1 MTKIP
6 LCFVLGSALVLFPAL
21 AGAQTETSTSPLAS
35 TSPFARMTW
44 RAMGPASIGRT
55 TAVAGSAANDKLYY
69 LGTAGGGVWKSVDGA
84 RTWSPIFATQRV
96 AAIGAV
102 TIDPADDATVWVG
115 TGEDN
120 PRNDVS
126 YGDGVYKTTDGG
138 ATWSNLGLKSTK
150 YISRILIDPRNH
162 NHVLV
167 GAQGDVFADGT
178 ERGVYVTDD
187 GGKSWRKTLYVGPM
201 SGVSDMALDP
211 HNPNIV
217 YAGIWQFRRY
227 PWTFQS
233 GGPDDG
239 LYKSTDG
246 GNTWNKLS
254 GHGLPTDT
262 VGRIGISVA
271 PSNGSRVYAL
281 IESNQGLLWRSND
294 GGESWTMVNDD
305 TLVDQRPFY
314 FTHIET
320 DPKDPDRLYG
330 VSEGLSV
337 SKDGGRTFA
346 RIDDINEDYHQL
358 WIAPGDPSRMIV
370 AADGQSSL
378 TLDRGATWYG
388 SQNLPIGQ
396 TYRVGLS
403 RENPY
408 WVCAG
413 FQDSPSWCAPSNS
426 QDPNGILNKA
436 WIWASYGDGQWAVPD
451 PIDPN
456 FIWADTENGNVY
468 VSNKITKDVWIAAP
482 YLQNASEAFDNRL
495 ARYRFGWEAPIAFA
509 PWDGH
514 VAWLGGNRVFESTD
528 RGLHWSVISPDLT
541 RNEKKWQQPSGGPV
555 KHDVSGAEEFDTIVD
570 IEGSSLK
577 KGEIWVGT
585 DDGLVQLTRD
595 GGKHWQDVTPAGGP
609 RDGRYATVAPSPLLD
624 GTAYAVNDAH
634 YTGDGA
640 PYVFVTHDFGKRWT
654 SITNGLPK
662 DEWARAIRPDIRNR
676 DLIFLG
682 TEQGIWASFDA
693 GTSWQSFKNDMSTVS
708 VRDIRIQPD
717 FDDLVVGT
725 HGRSIYIM
733 DDIRPLQDL
742 KQAQAA
748 GLWLFRPRTSYE
760 YNTRSDEWIRADYV
774 ALNPPNGVP
783 ISYFQSAPQKNPP
796 KLEILDAGG
805 HVIKNVPTVPNDA
818 GINRY
823 VWDFSVDGP
832 VKWNGATPFLQTSDS
847 GAMVPPGTYVA
858 RLTLGEK
865 ALIQSVH
872 VMADP
877 RTVETQSQIVA
888 SFAYAQ
894 HCNAQLSIVD
904 TMLNNLDEASKSLSA
919 ASARSENAGKSPLG
933 ARIADALSAEKRV
946 RAYLTADYRGTEDNV
961 LRPGALREDI
971 WIVCGETLVTP
982 AFLRAQRDVDASFH
996 KGVNLYNAFAGTIP
1010 SLSAALTAAKQ
1021 APLPIIGTVSHERH

>member
-1 MTKIP
+1 MTKVSVR
-6 LCFVLGSALVLFPAL
+6 FVLVSVLVLFPAM
-21 AGAQTETSTSPLAS
+21 AGAQTEAS

-44 RAMGPASIGRT
+44 RAMGLSSVGRT
-55 TAVAGSAANDKLYY
+55 TAVAGSSTNDKLYY
-69 LGTAGGGVWKSVDGA
+69 LGAAGGGVWKSVDGA
-84 RTWSPIFATQRV
+84 RTWSPIFETQRV

-138 ATWSNLGLKSTK
+138 ATWSSLGLRGTK

-187 GGKSWRKTLYVGPM
+187 GGKSWRKTLYVGRM

-262 VGRIGISVA
+262 IGRIGISVA
-271 PSNGSRVYAL
+271 PSDGSRVYAL

-294 GGESWTMVNDD
+294 GGDSWTMVNDD
-305 TLVDQRPFY
+305 PLVDQRPFY

-320 DPKDPDRLYG
+320 DPKNPDRVYG

-337 SKDGGRTFA
+337 SKDGGQSFT
-346 RIDDINEDYHQL
+346 RIDDGNQDHHQL
-358 WIAPGDPSRMIV
+358 WIAPGDSSRMIV

-378 TLDRGATWYG
+378 TLDRGGTWF
-388 SQNLPIGQ
+388 SSANVPIGQ
-396 TYRVGLS
+396 AYRVGLS

-413 FQDSPSWCAPSNS
+413 FQDSPAWCAPSNS

-456 FIWADTENGNVY
+456 FIWADTENGSLL
-468 VSNKITKDVWIAAP
+468 VSNKITKDAWLAAP
-482 YLQNASEAFDNRL
+482 YLQSVSESFDNRL

-541 RNEKKWQQPSGGPV
+541 RNDKKRQQPSGGPV

-595 GGKHWQDVTPAGGP
+595 GGKHWKDVTPVDGP

-662 DEWARAIRPDIRNR
+662 DEWARTIRPDVRNR

-693 GTSWQSFKNDMSTVS
+693 GTSWQSLKNDMPTAS

-742 KQAQAA
+742 KEAQAA

-760 YNTRSDEWIRADYV
+760 YNARSDEWISKTDYM
-774 ALNPPNGVP
+774 ASNPPNGAP

-805 HVIKNVPTVPNDA
+805 HVIKSVPKIPNDA

-823 VWDFSVDGP
+823 VWDLSVDGP
-832 VKWNGATPFLQTSDS
+832 VKWKGAAPFFQPSDS
-847 GAMVPPGTYVA
+847 GPEVPPGTYAV

-865 ALIQSVH
+865 ALTQSFRV
-872 VMADP
+872 VADP

-894 HCNAQLSIVD
+894 HCSAQLSIVD
-904 TMLNNLDEASKSLSA
+904 TMLNNLDDASKSLTA
-919 ASARSENAGKSPLG
+919 ASTRSESAGNSPLG

-946 RAYLTADYRGTEDNV
+946 HAYLTADYRGTEDAL
-961 LRPGALREDI
+961 LRPGALREDL
-971 WIVCGETLVTP
+971 WISCGQPLITP
-982 AFLRAQRDVDASFH
+982 AFLRTQRDIDASFH
-996 KGVNLYNAFAGTIP
+996 KGVDLYNAFAGTIP
-1010 SLSAALTAAKQ
+1010 SLNAALTAAKQ
-1021 APLPIIGTVSHERH
+1021 SPLPIIGTVSDERQ